1 MIGHWPIAAQTP
13 SGALTLTLVPESAYV
28 LHGHH
33 GVIQQGPGGLSA
45 YYSAPRLR
53 ATGAL
58 TLAGHRSAVRGLG
71 WLDHQWG
78 NFATDPA
85 ALRWN
90 WFACQLRDGRDLML
104 YEFLDPAG
112 RPTRYRAAT
121 FVSRTGRVSH
131 PTRVTVSERGPLV
144 RPAGAAASYPLGW
157 RLDVPAV
164 GLHLTLRSRARDQY
178 IHNTF
183 VASFWEGAAEV
194 VVGPAGGCIVESS
207 REVVAAPL

>member
-1 MIGHWPIAAQTP
+1 MRVAFLPGGRLGRWTITAPTP
-13 SGALTLTLVPESAYV
+13 SGALTLALVPESAYV

-53 ATGAL
+53 ATGVL

-85 ALRWN
+85 ARS
-90 WFACQLRDGRDLML
+90 
-104 YEFLDPAG
+104 
-112 RPTRYRAAT
+112 AT
-121 FVSRTGRVSH
+121 
-131 PTRVTVSERGPLV
+131 
-144 RPAGAAASYPLGW
+144 SYPLGS

-164 GLHLTLRSRARDQY
+164 GIHLTLHARARDQY

-194 VVGPAGGCIVESS
+194 VAGPAGGCIVESS
-207 REVVAAPL
+207 REVVAAPR